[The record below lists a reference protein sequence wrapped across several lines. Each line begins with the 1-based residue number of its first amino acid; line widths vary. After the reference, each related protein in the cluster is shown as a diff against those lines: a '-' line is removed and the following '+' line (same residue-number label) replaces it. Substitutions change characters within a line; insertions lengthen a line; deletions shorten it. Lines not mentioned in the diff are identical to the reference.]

1 MRINLLDTVSE
12 GLSKHGKCV
21 IPFELPY
28 ASRRALAGRRSLP
41 DKLPVLLET
50 YRSVVDTLI
59 RHVQYT
65 I

>member
-1 MRINLLDTVSE
+1 MRTNLLDTVQKAYPNME
-12 GLSKHGKCV
+12 GV
-21 IPFELPY
+21 IRFELPY